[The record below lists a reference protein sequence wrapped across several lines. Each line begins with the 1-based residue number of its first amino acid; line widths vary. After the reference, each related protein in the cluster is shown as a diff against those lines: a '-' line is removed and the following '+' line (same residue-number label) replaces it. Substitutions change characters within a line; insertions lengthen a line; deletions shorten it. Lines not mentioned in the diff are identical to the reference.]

1 MTSERPKLEAETA
14 VLLECGVR
22 RSRAISGGDV
32 GSQQASRAGGWARRG
47 DEDLEVNL
55 AGIVGSG
62 VLSRNDY
69 D

>member
-1 MTSERPKLEAETA
+1 MRRNVQKLEAETA
-14 VLLECGVR
+14 LLLECGVR
-22 RSRAISGGDV
+22 RSLAISEVDV
-32 GSQQASRAGGWARRG
+32 GSPQASRAGGRARRG